1 MKKGTSAQLNE
12 NYKEKTFSSGVT
24 ARILPFPAGLFEK
37 IGSKVLEDYP
47 EPLPPKKVIS
57 VLGGTEEVDDLE
69 NPEYKQKAEEAKRL
83 RDNET
88 ARLIGEA
95 TLDFCLVID
104 LDAYEDTIKR
114 LEKYGDKF
122 PTNPDERRIRFL
134 TEYVMRSK
142 GDYESASW
150 WAIELMSVSDKEVA
164 ERISSFQNNVAR
176 SKPADNGT
184 SGANEVERVEMVK
197 PV

>member
-1 MKKGTSAQLNE
+1 MKKSASTQQLIE
-12 NYKEKTFSSGVT
+12 NFKEKTFSSGVT

-37 IGSKVLEDYP
+37 INAKVLENHP
-47 EPLPPKKVIS
+47 EPVPPKKTIS
-57 VLGGTEEVDDLE
+57 VLGGTEDIDDLE
-69 NPEYKQKAEEAKRL
+69 NPEYKQKALEAKTA
-83 RDNET
+83 RDNES
-88 ARLIGEA
+88 AKLIGEA

-104 LDAYEDTIKR
+104 LAAYEDTIKR

-150 WAIELMSVSDKEVA
+150 WAIELMSVSDNEVA
-164 ERISSFQNNVAR
+164 ERIKSFQNNVAR
-176 SKPADNGT
+176 TTVNGNGA
-184 SGANEVERVEMVK
+184 SGTDEVKRLEVVE
-197 PV
+197 